1 MSASLERSTE
11 DQQLA
16 LAQQQMMEE
25 EGEEQGIQG
34 NIGAAHPLDMLMEY
48 GIKQNDLKKL
58 HENGFHTVEA
68 VAHAPKKEI
77 ANIKGISDQTA
88 EKLQQAAWKM
98 VPMGFSTG
106 NVILAQR
113 AEIVMLA
120 TGSKEVDEILDGGI
134 ETGSVTEVFGESK
147 TGKTQLCH
155 TLCVTCQLPV
165 EMGGAEGK
173 ALYIDTEGS
182 FRPQRI
188 SQIAEKYGL
197 NVEEVLENVAYARAH
212 NTEHQMKLLQEAA
225 AMMAESRFGVVI
237 VDSATALYR
246 TEYVGRGELAARQN
260 SLGRFMRALHRMA
273 DEFGV
278 AVVVTNQMV
287 AINLD
292 AQPGPFNAVP
302 KVGPIGGHIMAHA
315 STTRL
320 FLRKGKGANRIL
332 KVVSSPSLAEKET
345 TFMIA
350 TEGICNSTDA

>member
-1 MSASLERSTE
+1 MSVSLERSTE

-16 LAQQQMMEE
+16 QQQILEE
-25 EGEEQGIQG
+25 EEEHEPQG
-34 NIGAAHPLDMLMEY
+34 NVSVAHPLDLLMEY

-58 HENGFHTVEA
+58 HEHGFHTVEA
-68 VAHAPKKEI
+68 VAHAPRKELVGL
-77 ANIKGISDQTA
+77 KGISDVTVD
-88 EKLQQAAWKM
+88 KVQQAAWKM

-113 AEIVMLA
+113 AEIVMLS
-120 TGSKEVDEILDGGI
+120 TGSKDVDDILDGGI
-134 ETGSVTEVFGESK
+134 ETGSVTEVFGESRM
-147 TGKTQLCH
+147 GKTQLCH

-173 ALYIDTEGS
+173 ALYIDTEGC

-188 SQIAEKYGL
+188 SQIAEKFGL

-237 VDSATALYR
+237 VDSVTALFR
-246 TEYVGRGELAARQN
+246 TEYVGRQELAPRQN
-260 SLGRFMRALHRMA
+260 ALGRFMRALHRMA

-287 AINLD
+287 ATNLD
-292 AQPGPFNAVP
+292 NTQPGFVKPP
-302 KVGPIGGHIMAHA
+302 QVGPIGGHIMAHA

-320 FLRKGKGANRIL
+320 FMKKGKGGSNRVL
-332 KVVSSPSLAEKET
+332 KIVASPSLAEREAI
-345 TFMIA
+345 FSIS
-350 TEGICNSTDA
+350 TEGICNSADA